1 MRIVSLLPSA
11 TEIVCALG
19 LSDQLVGVT
28 HECDYPIE
36 VEKLPKVTKTVI
48 PHDSSSA
55 EIDELVRNR
64 LELTTALYSL
74 RTDVLRELK
83 PDLIVTQ
90 ALCDVC
96 AVAESEVLSVMN
108 LLPNKPDLVN
118 LEPMSIDDV
127 LLTIRMVGEASNNI
141 EDAQAL
147 VNALQSRIDLVKSR
161 TQTLL
166 NSEELP
172 RVVFLEWIDPLF
184 NAGHWNPE
192 LIQIA
197 GGEDCLGN
205 INQAS
210 RTTDWQEVLD
220 IDPDFL
226 FIACCGFDIPRTM
239 QDIEI
244 LKSYPHWKEL
254 SCVRK
259 DKVYVSDGNAYFS
272 RSGPRLIDSLEIIAH
287 AMHPAIHPLPL
298 CGNKAIQIIS
308 AD

>member
-11 TEIVCALG
+11 TEIVCSLG
-19 LSDQLVGVT
+19 LLDQLVGVT
-28 HECDYPIE
+28 HECDYPVE
-36 VEKLPKVTKTVI
+36 VAKLPKVTKTVI
-48 PHDSSSA
+48 PHDASSA

-74 RTDVLRELK
+74 KIEVLQDLK

-96 AVAESEVLSVMN
+96 AVAESEVLSVMS
-108 LLPNKPDLVN
+108 LLPNKPALVN

-127 LLTIRMVGEASNNI
+127 LLTIKMVGEASNRI
-141 EDAQAL
+141 EESKAL
-147 VNALQSRIDLVKSR
+147 VNALQSRINLVKSR
-161 TQTLL
+161 TQSML
-166 NSEELP
+166 NSAELP

-192 LIQIA
+192 LIQMA
-197 GGEDCLGN
+197 GGQDCLGN

-210 RTTDWQEVLD
+210 RTTEWQEVLD

-226 FIACCGFDIPRTM
+226 FIACCGFDIERTM
-239 QDIEI
+239 VDVEI
-244 LKSYPHWKEL
+244 LKNYPRWNEL
-254 SCVRK
+254 SCVQNN
-259 DKVYVSDGNAYFS
+259 KVYVSDGNAYFS

-287 AMHPAIHPLPL
+287 AMHPEIHPLPV
-298 CGNKAIQIIS
+298 CGNKALQVIS
-308 AD
+308 AN